1 MTYILTDGLSGF
13 SLEILQLGLIIL
25 DIIRS
30 YTYGRGKERTPYLFS
45 FPYFR
50 VIPTVC
56 LSIMIGMIYAVVA
69 PLMLP
74 FLVAYFCFGYIVY
87 FNQVHI
93 FYNLV
98 FYNYYLALLT
108 LVSN

>member
-13 SLEILQLGLIIL
+13 SLEILQLGLITL
-25 DIIRS
+25 DMIRS
-30 YTYGRGKERTPYLFS
+30 CTIGRGQEKNPYLFS

-50 VIPTVC
+50 VIPTAS

-74 FLVAYFCFGYIVY
+74 FLVGYFCLGYIVY
-87 FNQVHI
+87 FNQV
-93 FYNLV
+93 
-98 FYNYYLALLT
+98 
-108 LVSN
+108 